1 MELKLK
7 KYERVWLEKYRQAL
21 AEQYPDLVEEVLV
34 FSRRDSNVQI
44 PKYTVNV
51 VVILK
56 EGDWQTRDDVNFLGH
71 QVAGLSRVMALIW
84 VFTREEWLNLQQ
96 RDLLPYQKATDLE
109 AVLSSVKS

>member
-21 AEQYPDLVEEVLV
+21 AEQYPDLVEEVMV
-34 FSRRDSNVQI
+34 YSQRDSNIQI

-71 QVAGLSRVMALIW
+71 QVAGVSRVMAFIM
-84 VFTREEWLNLQQ
+84 VYTREEWLDLQQ
-96 RDLLPYQKATDLE
+96 RDLLPYRKATDLE

>member
-34 FSRRDSNVQI
+34 YSQRDSNIQI

-56 EGDWQTRDDVNFLGH
+56 EGDWQTHEDVNFLGH
-71 QVAGLSRVMALIW
+71 LVAGVSRVMAFIM
-84 VFTREEWLNLQQ
+84 VYTREEWLDLQQ
-96 RDLLPYQKATDLE
+96 RDLLPYRKATDLE
-109 AVLSSVKS
+109 VVLSSVKS

>member
-21 AEQYPDLVEEVLV
+21 DEQYPDLVEEVLV

-44 PKYTVNV
+44 PEYTVNV

-56 EGDWQTRDDVNFLGH
+56 EGDWQTHNDVRFPGPPGRRGVPGHSPYLGLY
-71 QVAGLSRVMALIW
+71 QRGVAASASRRNCCLTGKQLTW
-84 VFTREEWLNLQQ
+84 R
-96 RDLLPYQKATDLE
+96 
-109 AVLSSVKS
+109 